1 MNFFAKLNEAIAIN
15 QSLLVV
21 GLDPNPEMIPDRGR
35 QGGNNQEIVADLWEW
50 LQMTIDRTS
59 DRVCA
64 YKPTL
69 GFYQALGVAG
79 MELLDR
85 VLAAI
90 PKSIPVILDAKH
102 GDLNTSTIFA
112 RAIFEQW
119 QVDAVTLSP
128 LAGMD
133 GIAPFLVY
141 PDKTAFILCHTSNPG
156 AIALQDYPDRDRPF
170 YLQVVREAKTWG
182 TPEQIALEVGTIN
195 PEVIAQIRSLAPERT
210 ILMRSIWAEGANF
223 SELIKAGLNDNG
235 EGLLIPVS
243 QDLLASDRLEEEI
256 KLLNRE
262 VNQTRNEVM
271 GEASS
276 CNLWTSDV
284 CLLEKHPH
292 QDLVLQLFDLGCLLF
307 GEYVQASGE
316 TFSYYIDLRKII
328 SNPQV
333 FNQVLNAY
341 AEILNNLEF
350 DRLAGIPYGSLP
362 TATGL
367 ALQLHRP
374 MIYPRKE
381 VKAHGTR
388 RLIEGNYH
396 PGEKVVVVDDIL
408 ISGKSAIEGAEKITS
423 SELIV
428 DDIVVFIDHQSGAKE
443 KLQAKGFQAHS
454 VLAISEITE
463 ILFEAGRI
471 NEQQYQSLKH
481 KQD

>member
-1 MNFFAKLNEAIAIN
+1 
-15 QSLLVV
+15 
-21 GLDPNPEMIPDRGR
+21 
-35 QGGNNQEIVADLWEW
+35 
-50 LQMTIDRTS
+50 
-59 DRVCA
+59 
-64 YKPTL
+64 
-69 GFYQALGVAG
+69 
-79 MELLDR
+79 
-85 VLAAI
+85 
-90 PKSIPVILDAKH
+90 
-102 GDLNTSTIFA
+102 
-112 RAIFEQW
+112 
-119 QVDAVTLSP
+119 
-128 LAGMD
+128 
-133 GIAPFLVY
+133 
-141 PDKTAFILCHTSNPG
+141 
-156 AIALQDYPDRDRPF
+156 
-170 YLQVVREAKTWG
+170 LQVVREAKTWG